1 MFGMHAVLGAT
12 VSGAYTVGL
21 GSVYTPSSSLAH
33 PDGFTVRISSQEWV
47 CMNDL
52 LAQAR
57 VRRRTTALAGLHR
70 FI

>member
-1 MFGMHAVLGAT
+1 MFGMHAVLDAT

-21 GSVYTPSSSLAH
+21 GSVYTPSSSIAH
-33 PDGFTVRISSQEWV
+33 PGLSARISSQERV

-57 VRRRTTALAGLHR
+57 VRRRNTALAGSHQ